1 MEYFKVYIKYNTE
14 PGSGVFEHIFQ
25 ARDPFSARG
34 LCEAQY
40 GRDRMQFDPVPLHY
54 NEKVSQGLI

>member
-14 PGSGVFEHIFQ
+14 PGSGVSEVIFQ
-25 ARDPFSARG
+25 ARDTFSATQ

-40 GRDRMQFDPVPLHY
+40 GRDRMQSNPFVLPY